1 MVERKNT
8 NKAIATL
15 LIELFCFDMMISKVS
30 YLLAD
35 FSASELSAYRNVLGI
50 IPSLIV
56 MLHTAELR
64 FRKKKIPFGDGNL
77 LLSGVLL
84 FRNAQLTFYSA
95 IGFREMAIIA
105 ALSNISGLFILLLSI
120 FFFRERVGKQRWGRF
135 NCFEALH

>member
-1 MVERKNT
+1 
-8 NKAIATL
+8 
-15 LIELFCFDMMISKVS
+15 MILKVT

-64 FRKKKIPFGDGNL
+64 FRKKNLPFGDGNL

-95 IGFREMAIIA
+95 IRFREMAIIA
-105 ALSNISGLFILLLSI
+105 ALSHISGLFIPLLSI
-120 FFFRERVGKQRWGRF
+120 FFFRERVGK
-135 NCFEALH
+135 